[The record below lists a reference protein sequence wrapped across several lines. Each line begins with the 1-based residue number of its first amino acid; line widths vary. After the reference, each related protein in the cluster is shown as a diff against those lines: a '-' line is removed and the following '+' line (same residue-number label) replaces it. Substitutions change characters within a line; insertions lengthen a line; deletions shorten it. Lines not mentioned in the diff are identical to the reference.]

1 MSIRILLID
10 DDVVDRMAVRHAFRR
25 TGLEVDIRE
34 AADGVTGVKRLQ
46 EETFDC
52 VLLDYRLPDID
63 GLAFLE
69 SVSAMPAGQ
78 RAPVVMLTGQG
89 SESIAVDA
97 MKAGAYDY
105 LVKGEMK
112 PEALHRTVLN
122 AIEIARLQRE
132 YRQAQEALQQQREWF
147 EVTLS
152 SIGDAV
158 IATNTESIVTF
169 INPMAQSLT
178 GWSDREAMGCSVE
191 KVFRIVNEHTRQ
203 PVRSP
208 VARVL
213 QEGDVVG
220 LAPHTVLITRDG
232 REVAIDD
239 SAAPIR
245 SSAGILLGV
254 VLVFHDISAQKRM
267 EEDLLRARK
276 IESVGVLAGG
286 IAHDFNNL
294 LTGILGNISLSKK
307 LAQTD
312 TRLTKRL
319 TAAEQACLRAT
330 ALTQQLLTFSKG
342 GAPVRQTVSIAELLR
357 ESSTFALSGSNV
369 RADVTIAE
377 DLWPVD
383 ADVGQFNQVIHN
395 VVLNAAQAMRSGG
408 TVWVRAENIVLHA
421 GSALPLQEG
430 RYLKISVTDQ
440 GGGIPAD
447 ILPNIFDPYFT
458 TKGHSSGLGLTTAY
472 AIVTKHDGYLTA
484 ESEVGVGSTFSIYL
498 PASAQHLPSVQKT
511 LPTAG
516 AGRILAMDDE
526 EAIRELLSEI
536 LAILGYEAVCTRD
549 GAEAVAAYE
558 NAHAAGQPFAA
569 VILDITVPGGLGGKE
584 AMAHLRAIDPQVK
597 AIISSGYANDPIMA
611 NFAQYGFSGV
621 VTKPYTVERL
631 QQTLQRVIHGLPC

>member
-1 MSIRILLID
+1 
-10 DDVVDRMAVRHAFRR
+10 
-25 TGLEVDIRE
+25 
-34 AADGVTGVKRLQ
+34 
-46 EETFDC
+46 
-52 VLLDYRLPDID
+52 
-63 GLAFLE
+63 
-69 SVSAMPAGQ
+69 
-78 RAPVVMLTGQG
+78 
-89 SESIAVDA
+89 
-97 MKAGAYDY
+97 
-105 LVKGEMK
+105 
-112 PEALHRTVLN
+112 
-122 AIEIARLQRE
+122 
-132 YRQAQEALQQQREWF
+132 
-147 EVTLS
+147 
-152 SIGDAV
+152 
-158 IATNTESIVTF
+158 
-169 INPMAQSLT
+169 
-178 GWSDREAMGCSVE
+178 
-191 KVFRIVNEHTRQ
+191 
-203 PVRSP
+203 
-208 VARVL
+208 
-213 QEGDVVG
+213 
-220 LAPHTVLITRDG
+220 
-232 REVAIDD
+232 
-239 SAAPIR
+239 
-245 SSAGILLGV
+245 
-254 VLVFHDISAQKRM
+254 
-267 EEDLLRARK
+267 
-276 IESVGVLAGG
+276 
-286 IAHDFNNL
+286 
-294 LTGILGNISLSKK
+294 
-307 LAQTD
+307 
-312 TRLTKRL
+312 
-319 TAAEQACLRAT
+319 
-330 ALTQQLLTFSKG
+330 
-342 GAPVRQTVSIAELLR
+342 
-357 ESSTFALSGSNV
+357 
-369 RADVTIAE
+369 
-377 DLWPVD
+377 
-383 ADVGQFNQVIHN
+383 
-395 VVLNAAQAMRSGG
+395 MRSGG

-549 GAEAVAAYE
+549 GAAAVAAYE